1 MTEQR
6 ITAKKNPLL
15 QQVRKL
21 LASRREREQTGL
33 FVADGIKLLEEAVRY
48 YPGLD
53 TVILSDGVE
62 ASLPAH
68 VRVIR
73 VPEEVM
79 ESISPM
85 ETPQG
90 ALFLCRMPEKAAFT
104 PQRGM
109 LILDGIQDPG
119 NVGTILRTADA
130 LDVPVVLLEGCA
142 DPYSH
147 KVVRSS
153 MGAVFRT
160 RVMQATWQDV
170 KGACAAGGIPVAV
183 TALSEKSQDLRQ
195 ANLRDMAIVIG
206 SEGRGVRQEILDS
219 ASAQLI
225 IPMNP
230 HCESLNA
237 AIAAAIVMWQMKQ
250 L

>member
-6 ITAKKNPLL
+6 ITSRKNPLL
-15 QQVRKL
+15 QQVKKL
-21 LASRREREQTGL
+21 LSSRKAREEAGL
-33 FVADGIKLLEEAVRY
+33 FVSDGTKLLEEAVKY
-48 YPGLD
+48 YDGLD
-53 TVILSDGVE
+53 TVILSEGVQ
-62 ASLPAH
+62 ADVPDS
-68 VRVIR
+68 VRVVR
-73 VPEEVM
+73 VPGDVM

-85 ETPQG
+85 QSPQG
-90 ALFLCRMPEKAAFT
+90 ALFLCRLPKKTAFS
-104 PQRGM
+104 PKKGM

-119 NVGTILRTADA
+119 NLGTILRTADA
-130 LDVPVVLLEGCA
+130 LEVPVCLLEGCA

-160 RVMQATWQDV
+160 PVIQANWQEVFDV
-170 KGACAAGGIPVAV
+170 CREADIPLTV
-183 TALSEKSQDLRQ
+183 TALSDRAKDLRTADVKQ
-195 ANLRDMAIVIG
+195 MAVVIG
-206 SEGRGVRQEILDS
+206 SEGQGVRREIMD
-219 ASAQLI
+219 AADGELI

-237 AIAAAIVMWQMKQ
+237 AVAATIVMWQMTK